1 LEDYE
6 RFSIFYLTPK
16 RFIMTKTKEHI
27 IGIHVK
33 DRYDEAQQVQEV
45 LTRYGCSI
53 KTRLGLH
60 NVNSGNCAQGGVI
73 LLQLVP
79 DDEEARLLISAM
91 NKIDGVEVKE
101 MVF

>member
-1 LEDYE
+1 
-6 RFSIFYLTPK
+6 
-16 RFIMTKTKEHI
+16 MTKTKEHI

-60 NVNSGNCAQGGVI
+60 NVNGDNCAQGGVI